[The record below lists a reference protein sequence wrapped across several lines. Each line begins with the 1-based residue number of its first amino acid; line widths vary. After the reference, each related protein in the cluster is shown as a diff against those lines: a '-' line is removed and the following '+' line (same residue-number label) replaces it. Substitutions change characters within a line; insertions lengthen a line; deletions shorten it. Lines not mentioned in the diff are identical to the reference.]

1 MKKFTMLS
9 SVLVSALMLVVASCS
24 SEDVAGVD
32 TQNGKGTTSFLA
44 VNIENVGSAPAYV
57 GSAPASRSYEQG
69 DGTYENGTE
78 AESKINKVR
87 FYFFNGDGTP
97 YLLVK
102 KDPSQAESVNYLDKS
117 VVQHGGNNDQTVE
130 TKTDAVLVIEGDT
143 KTVPASVIAVINPD
157 VLENTT
163 LHNGKSM
170 TISELRTSATGSK
183 FYDTT
188 NGFVMSNS
196 VYESAGQDICSTPV
210 ANNVFSTSD
219 KALRNPVD
227 IYVERVNAK
236 VNAKIDKNYKR
247 TGETENAWSQNA
259 EGKYQIKVGSIDVTT
274 YKENTNST
282 PTTHKYPVYAVVQ
295 GWQVADANGKAEV
308 CKQIKTSWF
317 AGELGINPWTTSD
330 YHRSFWSESVPFNSG
345 AVTGA
350 NRPVNPSF
358 NDINMPLSDVFAA
371 TPVYTLPNTPDAVVK
386 NPKTSDNDLTKLI
399 VAAKLVY
406 KDADDSY
413 KTAQVC
419 QYRGLTYLG
428 EEAVKKQIVGGFARY
443 FKKTTTESGDVY
455 KSIEASD
462 IAFKTVVP
470 GSPESSEVKNY
481 EVVATLASTVGD
493 LYVKN
498 GDAWTIASKD
508 DVNAALAKETAQVRS
523 TDGATY
529 YYTPIKHLGD
539 AGKLG
544 EYGIVRNHSYQV
556 TIQNIKGFGTPV
568 YNPDQKI
575 DPMIPSDE
583 NTYLAA
589 SIKVLSWRVVSS
601 NVDLDQTK

>member
-9 SVLVSALMLVVASCS
+9 SVLASALMLTVASCS
-24 SEDVAGVD
+24 SEDVAGGD
-32 TQNGKGTTSFLA
+32 AQNGKGATSYLA
-44 VNIENVGSAPAYV
+44 VNIENVGSAPA
-57 GSAPASRSYEQG
+57 SRSYAKG
-69 DGTYENGTE
+69 DGTYEDGTDT
-78 AESKINKVR
+78 ESKINKVR

-97 YLLVK
+97 YLLVN
-102 KDPSQAESVNYLDKS
+102 KDATNEQSVNYLDQAVIETDGKD
-117 VVQHGGNNDQTVE
+117 NDHTAE
-130 TKTDAVLVIEGDT
+130 IKTKAVLVLNGET
-143 KTVPASVIAVINPD
+143 KAIPASVIAVINPD
-157 VLENTT
+157 VLYNTT
-163 LHNGKSM
+163 LQSGTM
-170 TISELRTSATGSK
+170 TLSELRTSATGSK
-183 FYDTT
+183 FHDDT

-196 VYESAGQDICSTPV
+196 VYESAGQNVCSTPV
-210 ANNVFSTSD
+210 ANHVFATSD
-219 KALRNPVD
+219 AALKQPVD

-236 VNAKIDKNYKR
+236 VNAKIDATYQR
-247 TGETENAWSQNA
+247 DGESTPAWTETE
-259 EGKYQIKVGSIDVTT
+259 GMYQIEVGNIEVTT
-274 YKENTNST
+274 YATGNTNAT
-282 PTTHKYPVYAVVQ
+282 PTKTKYPVYAVVQ
-295 GWQVADANGKAEV
+295 GWQLADANGKAEV
-308 CKQIKTSWF
+308 CKQINTSWY
-317 AGELGINPWTTSD
+317 AGQLGISPWTTSD
-330 YHRSFWSESVPFNSG
+330 YHRCFWSKSVPFTSG
-345 AVTGA
+345 AQGGV
-350 NRPVNPSF
+350 NQPVNPKF
-358 NDINMPLSDVFAA
+358 EDIKLSLSGDFST
-371 TPVYTLPNTPDAVVK
+371 TPVYTLPNTPTEVIA
-386 NPKTSDNDLTKLI
+386 NPTTSLNTLTKLI

-406 KDADDSY
+406 KDKNGEY
-413 KTAQVC
+413 HPAQVC

-470 GSPESSEVKNY
+470 GSPESSGVKNY

-498 GDAWTIASKD
+498 GETWTIASKD
-508 DVNAALAKETAQVRS
+508 DINAALAKETAQVRS

-529 YYTPIKHLGD
+529 YYTPIKHLGE

-568 YNPDQKI
+568 YDPKKEI

-601 NVDLDQTK
+601 KVNLDQTK

>member
-9 SVLVSALMLVVASCS
+9 SVLASALMLTVASCS
-24 SEDVAGVD
+24 SEDVAGGD
-32 TQNGKGTTSFLA
+32 AQNGKGTTSYLA
-44 VNIENVGSAPAYV
+44 VNIENVGSAPA
-57 GSAPASRSYEQG
+57 SRSYEQNK
-69 DGTYENGTE
+69 GTYEDGT
-78 AESKINKVR
+78 ADESKITNVR

-97 YLLVK
+97 YLLVNK
-102 KDPSQAESVNYLDKS
+102 NSDNDSEKQPVNYLEQKVETD
-117 VVQHGGNNDQTVE
+117 GNDHDHTAE
-130 TKTDAVLVIEGDT
+130 TKTKAVLVLNGET
-143 KTVPASVIAVINPD
+143 KAIPASVIAVINPE
-157 VLENTT
+157 VLDNTT
-163 LHNGKSM
+163 LHSGTM
-170 TISELRTSATGSK
+170 TLSELRTSAIGSK

-188 NGFVMSNS
+188 HGFVMSNS
-196 VYESAGQDICSTPV
+196 VYESAGQDVCSTPV
-210 ANNVFSTSD
+210 ANNVFASSD
-219 KALRNPVD
+219 AALKKPVD

-236 VNAKIDKNYKR
+236 VNAKIDADYVR
-247 TGETENAWSQNA
+247 TNETEKAWSKNA
-259 EGKYQIKVGSIDVTT
+259 EGKYQINVGNIDVTT
-274 YKENTNST
+274 YAENTNVT
-282 PTTHKYPVYAVVQ
+282 PTTKTYPVYAVVQ

-308 CKQIKTSWF
+308 CKQINTAWY
-317 AGELGINPWTTSD
+317 AGELGFSPWTTSD
-330 YHRSFWSESVPFNSG
+330 YHRCFWSKSVPFTSG
-345 AVTGA
+345 AQGGV
-350 NRPVNPSF
+350 NQPVNPKF
-358 NDINMPLSDVFAA
+358 ENIKLSLSGDFST
-371 TPVYTLPNTPDAVVK
+371 TPVYTLPNTPTEVIA
-386 NPKTSDNDLTKLI
+386 NPTTSLNTLTKLI

-406 KDADDSY
+406 KDNNGDY
-413 KTAQVC
+413 KPAQIC

-470 GSPESSEVKNY
+470 GSPESSGVKNY

-498 GDAWTIASKD
+498 GDACTIASKD

-529 YYTPIKHLGD
+529 YYTPIKHLGE

-568 YNPDQKI
+568 YDPKKEI
-575 DPMIPSDE
+575 DPMIPRDE

-601 NVDLDQTK
+601 KVDLDQTK

>member
-1 MKKFTMLS
+1 MKKITMLS
-9 SVLVSALMLVVASCS
+9 SVLASALMLTVASCS
-24 SEDVAGVD
+24 SEDVAGD
-32 TQNGKGTTSFLA
+32 DAQIGKGTTSFLA
-44 VNIENVGSAPAYV
+44 VNIENV

-69 DGTYENGTE
+69 DGTYENGTQ

-117 VVQHGGNNDQTVE
+117 VVQHDNNDQTVE
-130 TKTDAVLVIEGDT
+130 TKTDAVLVIEGNT

-219 KALRNPVD
+219 EALSNPVD

-259 EGKYQIKVGSIDVTT
+259 EGKYQIEVGSIDVTT
-274 YKENTNST
+274 YEENTNST

-358 NDINMPLSDVFAA
+358 KDINMPLSDGFAA

-428 EEAVKKQIVGGFARY
+428 EDAVKKQIVGGFKQYLKNTATGGY
-443 FKKTTTESGDVY
+443 Q
-455 KSIEASD
+455 SIEASD
-462 IAFKTVVP
+462 ITFKTVP
-470 GSPESSEVKNY
+470 GSSVVKDY
-481 EVVATLASTVGD
+481 EVVATLASNVGE
-493 LYVKN
+493 LYVKD
-498 GDAWTIASKD
+498 GETYKTVSKD
-508 DVNAALAKETAQVRS
+508 DVNAALAKEEAQVRS

>member
-1 MKKFTMLS
+1 MKKITMFS
-9 SVLVSALMLVVASCS
+9 SVLASALMLVVASCS

-32 TQNGKGTTSFLA
+32 AQNGKGATSYLA
-44 VNIENVGSAPAYV
+44 VNIENVGSAPA
-57 GSAPASRSYEQG
+57 SRSYNQG
-69 DGTYENGTE
+69 NGTYEDGSV
-78 AESKINKVR
+78 AESKINNVR

-97 YLLVK
+97 YLLVNDNPEK
-102 KDPSQAESVNYLDKS
+102 TPVNFLERELGTDDMVGNDHDHTAEIKTKAMLVLK
-117 VVQHGGNNDQTVE
+117 GE
-130 TKTDAVLVIEGDT
+130 TKA
-143 KTVPASVIAVINPD
+143 VPASVIAVINPAALD
-157 VLENTT
+157 NST
-163 LHNGKSM
+163 LHSGTM
-170 TISELRTSATGSK
+170 TLSELRTSATGSK
-183 FYDTT
+183 FNDKTE
-188 NGFVMSNS
+188 GFVMSNS
-196 VYESAGQDICSTPV
+196 VYESAGQDVCSTPV
-210 ANNVFSTSD
+210 ANSVFDTAD
-219 KALRNPVD
+219 KALNKPVD

-236 VNAKIDKNYKR
+236 VNAKIDADYQR
-247 TGETENAWSQNA
+247 TGETEKAWTKN
-259 EGKYQIKVGSIDVTT
+259 GDKYQIQVGSIDVTT
-274 YKENTNST
+274 YDENTNAT
-282 PTTHKYPVYAVVQ
+282 PTTDTYPVYAVVQ
-295 GWQVADANGKAEV
+295 GWQVADANGKAEL

-350 NRPVNPSF
+350 NHPLNPTFKGITQS
-358 NDINMPLSDVFAA
+358 LSDDFSAE
-371 TPVYTLPNTPDAVVK
+371 PVYTLPNTPDKVVT
-386 NPKTSDNDLTKLI
+386 NPKTSDNTLTKLI

-406 KDADDSY
+406 KDKNNTY
-413 KTAQVC
+413 HPAQVC

-498 GDAWTIASKD
+498 GDAWTIAPKD

-568 YNPDQKI
+568 YNPDQEI

>member
-9 SVLVSALMLVVASCS
+9 SVLASALMLTVASCS
-24 SEDVAGVD
+24 SEDVAGD
-32 TQNGKGTTSFLA
+32 DAQIGKGTTSFLA
-44 VNIENVGSAPAYV
+44 VNIENVGSAPA
-57 GSAPASRSYEQG
+57 SRAYTQGTGSYE
-69 DGTYENGTE
+69 DGTTE
-78 AESKINKVR
+78 ESIINKVR

-117 VVQHGGNNDQTVE
+117 VVQHDNNDQTVE
-130 TKTDAVLVIEGDT
+130 TKTDAVLVIEGNT

-210 ANNVFSTSD
+210 ANNVYSTSD
-219 KALRNPVD
+219 KALNNPVD

-236 VNAKIDKNYKR
+236 VNAKIDKNYIR
-247 TGETENAWSQNA
+247 TGETENAWSKNA
-259 EGKYQIKVGSIDVTT
+259 EGKYQIKVDSIDVTT
-274 YKENTNST
+274 YEENTNST
-282 PTTHKYPVYAVVQ
+282 PITHKYPVYAVVQ

-358 NDINMPLSDVFAA
+358 NDIKMPLSDGFAA

-428 EEAVKKQIVGGFARY
+428 EDAVKKQIVGGFKQYLKNTATGGY
-443 FKKTTTESGDVY
+443 Q
-455 KSIEASD
+455 SIEASD
-462 IAFKTVVP
+462 ITFKTVP
-470 GSPESSEVKNY
+470 GSSVVKDY
-481 EVVATLASTVGD
+481 EVVATLASNVGE
-493 LYVKN
+493 LYVKD
-498 GDAWTIASKD
+498 GETYKTVSKD
-508 DVNAALAKETAQVRS
+508 DVNAALAKEEAQVRS

-575 DPMIPSDE
+575 DPMIPSDD

-589 SIKVLSWRVVSS
+589 RINVLSWRVVSS

>member
-9 SVLVSALMLVVASCS
+9 SVLASALMLTVASCS
-24 SEDVAGVD
+24 SEDVAGGD
-32 TQNGKGTTSFLA
+32 AQNGKGATSYLA
-44 VNIENVGSAPAYV
+44 VNIENVGSAPA
-57 GSAPASRSYEQG
+57 SRSYDQG
-69 DGTYENGTE
+69 GGTYEDGTGTE
-78 AESKINKVR
+78 STINKVR

-97 YLLVK
+97 YLLVNN
-102 KDPSQAESVNYLDKS
+102 DPTNNQSVNYLD
-117 VVQHGGNNDQTVE
+117 QTVE
-130 TKTDAVLVIEGDT
+130 TAGDDHDHTAEIKTKAVLVLKGET
-143 KTVPASVIAVINPD
+143 KAIPASVIAVINPE
-157 VLENTT
+157 VLDNTT
-163 LHNGKSM
+163 LHSGTM
-170 TISELRTSATGSK
+170 TLSELRTSAIGSK

-196 VYESAGQDICSTPV
+196 VYESAGQDVCSTPV
-210 ANNVFSTSD
+210 ANNVFASSD
-219 KALRNPVD
+219 AALKKPVD

-236 VNAKIDKNYKR
+236 VNAKIDADYVR
-247 TGETENAWSQNA
+247 TNETEKAWSKNA
-259 EGKYQIKVGSIDVTT
+259 EGKYQINVGNIDVTT
-274 YKENTNST
+274 YAENTNAT
-282 PTTHKYPVYAVVQ
+282 PTKKTYPVYAVVQ
-295 GWQVADANGKAEV
+295 GWQLADADGKAEV
-308 CKQIKTSWF
+308 CKQINTSWY
-317 AGELGINPWTTSD
+317 AGKLGISPWTTSD
-330 YHRSFWSESVPFNSG
+330 YHRCFWSKSVPFNFG
-345 AVTGA
+345 AQGGV
-350 NRPVNPSF
+350 NQPVNPKF
-358 NDINMPLSDVFAA
+358 EDIKLSLSGDFST
-371 TPVYTLPNTPDAVVK
+371 TPVYTLPNTPTEVIA
-386 NPKTSDNDLTKLI
+386 NPTTSLNTLTKLI

-406 KDADDSY
+406 KDKNGEYHS
-413 KTAQVC
+413 AQVC

-443 FKKTTTESGDVY
+443 FKKITTESGDVY

-470 GSPESSEVKNY
+470 GSPESSGVKNY

-498 GDAWTIASKD
+498 GETWTIASKD
-508 DVNAALAKETAQVRS
+508 DINAALAKETAQVRS

-529 YYTPIKHLGD
+529 YYTPIKHLGE

-568 YNPDQKI
+568 YDPKKEI

-601 NVDLDQTK
+601 KVNLDQTK

>member
-1 MKKFTMLS
+1 MKKFTMFS
-9 SVLVSALMLVVASCS
+9 SVLASALMLTVASCS
-24 SEDVAGVD
+24 SEDVAGGD
-32 TQNGKGTTSFLA
+32 AQNGKGTTSFLA
-44 VNIENVGSAPAYV
+44 VNIENVGSAPA
-57 GSAPASRSYEQG
+57 SRSYDQG
-69 DGTYENGTE
+69 GGTYEDGTGTE
-78 AESKINKVR
+78 STINKVR

-97 YLLVK
+97 YLLVNN
-102 KDPSQAESVNYLDKS
+102 DPTNNQSVNYLD
-117 VVQHGGNNDQTVE
+117 QTVE
-130 TKTDAVLVIEGDT
+130 TAGDDHDHTAEIKTKAVLVLKGET
-143 KTVPASVIAVINPD
+143 KAIPASVIAVINPG
-157 VLENTT
+157 VLDNTT
-163 LHNGKSM
+163 LKSGTM
-170 TISELRTSATGSK
+170 TLSELRTSATGTK
-183 FYDTT
+183 FYDET

-196 VYESAGQDICSTPV
+196 VYESAGQNVCSTPV
-210 ANNVFSTSD
+210 ANNVFASSEA
-219 KALRNPVD
+219 ALKKPVD

-236 VNAKIDKNYKR
+236 VNAKIDADYVR
-247 TGETENAWSQNA
+247 TNETEKAWSKNA
-259 EGKYQIKVGSIDVTT
+259 EGKYQINVGNIDVTT
-274 YKENTNST
+274 YAENTNAT
-282 PTTHKYPVYAVVQ
+282 PTTKTYPVYAVVQ

-308 CKQIKTSWF
+308 CKQINTAWY
-317 AGELGINPWTTSD
+317 AGELGISPWTTSD
-330 YHRSFWSESVPFNSG
+330 YHRCFWSKSVPFNFG
-345 AVTGA
+345 AQGGV
-350 NRPVNPSF
+350 NHPVNPKF
-358 NDINMPLSDVFAA
+358 ENIKLSLSGDFST
-371 TPVYTLPNTPDAVVK
+371 TPVYTLPNTPTEVIA
-386 NPKTSDNDLTKLI
+386 NPTTSLNTLTKLI

-406 KDADDSY
+406 LDKDGKY
-413 KTAQVC
+413 KPAQVC

-428 EEAVKKQIVGGFARY
+428 EEAVKKQIVGGFAKY

-470 GSPESSEVKNY
+470 GSPEFSEVKNY

-498 GDAWTIASKD
+498 GDAWTIAPKD

-529 YYTPIKHLGD
+529 YYTPIKHLGE

-568 YNPDQKI
+568 YDPKKEI

-601 NVDLDQTK
+601 KVDLDQTK

>member
-24 SEDVAGVD
+24 SEDVAGD
-32 TQNGKGTTSFLA
+32 DAQNGKGTTSFLA
-44 VNIENVGSAPAYV
+44 VNIENV

-117 VVQHGGNNDQTVE
+117 VEQHGGNNDQTVE

-219 KALRNPVD
+219 KALSNPVD

-236 VNAKIDKNYKR
+236 VNAKIDKNYIR
-247 TGETENAWSQNA
+247 TGETANAWSQNA
-259 EGKYQIKVGSIDVTT
+259 EGKYQIEVGSIDVTT
-274 YKENTNST
+274 YEENTNST
-282 PTTHKYPVYAVVQ
+282 PITQKYPVYAVVQ

-406 KDADDSY
+406 KDVDNSY

-428 EEAVKKQIVGGFARY
+428 EDAVKKQIVGGFKQY
-443 FKKTTTESGDVY
+443 FKKTATGGY
-455 KSIEASD
+455 QSIEASD
-462 IAFKTVVP
+462 ITFKTVP
-470 GSPESSEVKNY
+470 GSSVVKDY
-481 EVVATLASTVGD
+481 EVVATLASNVGE
-493 LYVKN
+493 LYVKD
-498 GDAWTIASKD
+498 GETYKTVSKD
-508 DVNAALAKETAQVRS
+508 DVNAALAKEEAQVRS

-575 DPMIPSDE
+575 DPMIPSDD

-589 SIKVLSWRVVSS
+589 RINVLSWRVVSS

>member
-1 MKKFTMLS
+1 MKKFTMFS
-9 SVLVSALMLVVASCS
+9 SVLASALMLTVASCS
-24 SEDVAGVD
+24 SDDVTGGDA
-32 TQNGKGTTSFLA
+32 QNGKGATSYLA
-44 VNIENVGSAPAYV
+44 VNIENVGSAPA
-57 GSAPASRSYEQG
+57 SRAYDQG
-69 DGTYENGTE
+69 NGTYEDGTD

-97 YLLVK
+97 YLLVNN
-102 KDPSQAESVNYLDKS
+102 DATQQTSVNYLE
-117 VVQHGGNNDQTVE
+117 QTVE
-130 TKTDAVLVIEGDT
+130 KVGDDHDHTAETKTKAVLVLNGET
-143 KTVPASVIAVINPD
+143 KAVPASVIAVINPE
-157 VLENTT
+157 VLDNTT
-163 LHNGKSM
+163 LHSGTM
-170 TISELRTSATGSK
+170 TLSELRTSATGSK

-196 VYESAGQDICSTPV
+196 VYESAGQDVCSTPV
-210 ANNVFSTSD
+210 ANNVFASSD
-219 KALRNPVD
+219 AALKKPVD

-236 VNAKIDKNYKR
+236 VNAKIDADYVR
-247 TGETENAWSQNA
+247 TNETEKAWSKNA
-259 EGKYQIKVGSIDVTT
+259 EGKYQINVGNIDVTT
-274 YKENTNST
+274 YTENTNAT
-282 PTTHKYPVYAVVQ
+282 PTTKTYPVYAVVQ

-308 CKQIKTSWF
+308 CKQINTAWY
-317 AGELGINPWTTSD
+317 AGELGFSPWTTSD
-330 YHRSFWSESVPFNSG
+330 YHRCFWSKSVPFTSG
-345 AVTGA
+345 AQGGV
-350 NRPVNPSF
+350 NQPVNPKF
-358 NDINMPLSDVFAA
+358 ENIKLSLSGDFST
-371 TPVYTLPNTPDAVVK
+371 TPVYTLPNTPTEVIA
-386 NPKTSDNDLTKLI
+386 NPTTSLNTLTKLI

-406 KDADDSY
+406 KDNDGKY
-413 KTAQVC
+413 KPAQVC
-419 QYRGLTYLG
+419 QYRGLNYLG

-529 YYTPIKHLGD
+529 YYTPIKHLGE

-568 YNPDQKI
+568 YDPKKEI

-601 NVDLDQTK
+601 KVDLDQTK

>member
-9 SVLVSALMLVVASCS
+9 SVLATALMLTVASCS
-24 SEDVAGVD
+24 SEDVAGGD
-32 TQNGKGTTSFLA
+32 SQNDKGTTSFLA
-44 VNIENVGSAPAYV
+44 VNIENVGSAPA
-57 GSAPASRSYEQG
+57 SRSYDQG
-69 DGTYENGTE
+69 GGTYEDGTGTE
-78 AESKINKVR
+78 STINKVR

-97 YLLVK
+97 YLLVNN
-102 KDPSQAESVNYLDKS
+102 DPTNNQSVNYLD
-117 VVQHGGNNDQTVE
+117 QTVE
-130 TKTDAVLVIEGDT
+130 TAGDDHDHTAEIKTKAVLVLKGET
-143 KTVPASVIAVINPD
+143 KAIPASVIAVINPG
-157 VLENTT
+157 VLDNTT
-163 LHNGKSM
+163 LKSGTM
-170 TISELRTSATGSK
+170 TLSELRTSATGTK
-183 FYDTT
+183 FYDET

-196 VYESAGQDICSTPV
+196 VYESAGQDVCSTPV
-210 ANNVFSTSD
+210 ANNVFASSEA
-219 KALRNPVD
+219 ALKKPVD

-236 VNAKIDKNYKR
+236 VNAKIDADYVR
-247 TGETENAWSQNA
+247 TNETEKAWSKNA
-259 EGKYQIKVGSIDVTT
+259 EGKYQINVGNIDVTT
-274 YKENTNST
+274 YAENTNAT
-282 PTTHKYPVYAVVQ
+282 PTTKTYPVYAVVQ
-295 GWQVADANGKAEV
+295 GWQVADANDKAEV
-308 CKQIKTSWF
+308 CKQINTAWY
-317 AGELGINPWTTSD
+317 AGELGISPWTTSD
-330 YHRSFWSESVPFNSG
+330 YHRCFWSKSVPFNFG
-345 AVTGA
+345 AQGGV
-350 NRPVNPSF
+350 NHPVNPKF
-358 NDINMPLSDVFAA
+358 ENIKLSLSGDFST
-371 TPVYTLPNTPDAVVK
+371 TPVYTLPNTPTEVIA
-386 NPKTSDNDLTKLI
+386 NPTTSLNTLTKLI

-406 KDADDSY
+406 LDKDGKY
-413 KTAQVC
+413 KPAQVC

-443 FKKTTTESGDVY
+443 FKKTTTKSGDVY

-498 GDAWTIASKD
+498 GETWTKASKD

-529 YYTPIKHLGD
+529 YYTPIKHLGE

-568 YNPDQKI
+568 YDPKKEI

-601 NVDLDQTK
+601 KVNLDQTK

>member
-24 SEDVAGVD
+24 SEDVAGD
-32 TQNGKGTTSFLA
+32 DAQNGKGTTSFLA
-44 VNIENVGSAPAYV
+44 VNIENV

-219 KALRNPVD
+219 KALSNPVD

-259 EGKYQIKVGSIDVTT
+259 EGKYQIEVGSIDVTT
-274 YKENTNST
+274 YEENTNST

-358 NDINMPLSDVFAA
+358 KDINMPLSDGFAA

-406 KDADDSY
+406 KDADSY

-428 EEAVKKQIVGGFARY
+428 EDAVKKQIVGGFKQYLKNTATGGY
-443 FKKTTTESGDVY
+443 Q
-455 KSIEASD
+455 SIEASD
-462 IAFKTVVP
+462 ITFKTVP
-470 GSPESSEVKNY
+470 GSSVVKDY
-481 EVVATLASTVGD
+481 EVVATLASNVGE
-493 LYVKN
+493 LYVKD
-498 GDAWTIASKD
+498 GETYKTVSKD
-508 DVNAALAKETAQVRS
+508 DVNAALAKEEAQVRS

-601 NVDLDQTK
+601 TVDLDQTK

>member
-9 SVLVSALMLVVASCS
+9 SVLATALMLTVASCS
-24 SEDVAGVD
+24 SEDVAGGD
-32 TQNGKGTTSFLA
+32 AQNGKGATSYLA
-44 VNIENVGSAPAYV
+44 VNIENVGSAPA
-57 GSAPASRSYEQG
+57 SRAYDQG
-69 DGTYENGTE
+69 NGTYEDGTD

-97 YLLVK
+97 YLLVNN
-102 KDPSQAESVNYLDKS
+102 DPTNNQSVNYLD
-117 VVQHGGNNDQTVE
+117 QTVE
-130 TKTDAVLVIEGDT
+130 TAGDDHDHTAEIKTKAVLVLKGET
-143 KTVPASVIAVINPD
+143 KAIPASVIAVINPG
-157 VLENTT
+157 VLDNTT
-163 LHNGKSM
+163 LKSGTM
-170 TISELRTSATGSK
+170 TLSELRTSATGTK
-183 FYDTT
+183 FYDET

-196 VYESAGQDICSTPV
+196 VYESAGQDVCSTPV
-210 ANNVFSTSD
+210 ANNVFASSEA
-219 KALRNPVD
+219 ALKKPVD

-236 VNAKIDKNYKR
+236 VNAKIDADYVR
-247 TGETENAWSQNA
+247 TNETEKAWSKNA
-259 EGKYQIKVGSIDVTT
+259 EGKYQINVGNIDVTT
-274 YKENTNST
+274 YAENTNAT
-282 PTTHKYPVYAVVQ
+282 PTTKTYPVYAVVQ
-295 GWQVADANGKAEV
+295 GWQVADADGKAEV
-308 CKQIKTSWF
+308 CKQINTAWY
-317 AGELGINPWTTSD
+317 AGELGISPWTTSD
-330 YHRSFWSESVPFNSG
+330 YHRCFWSKSVPFNFG
-345 AVTGA
+345 AQGGV
-350 NRPVNPSF
+350 NHPVNPKF
-358 NDINMPLSDVFAA
+358 ENIKLSLSGDFST
-371 TPVYTLPNTPDAVVK
+371 TPVYTLPNTPTEVIA
-386 NPKTSDNDLTKLI
+386 NPTTSLNTLTKLI

-406 KDADDSY
+406 LDKDGKY
-413 KTAQVC
+413 KPAQVC

-428 EEAVKKQIVGGFARY
+428 EEAVKKQIVGGFAKY

-498 GDAWTIASKD
+498 GDAWTIAPKD

-529 YYTPIKHLGD
+529 YYTPIKHLGE

-568 YNPDQKI
+568 YDPKKEI

-601 NVDLDQTK
+601 KVDLDQTK

>member
-9 SVLVSALMLVVASCS
+9 SVLASALMLTIASCS
-24 SEDVAGVD
+24 SEDVAGD
-32 TQNGKGTTSFLA
+32 DAQNGKGTTSFLA

-219 KALRNPVD
+219 KALSNPVD

-274 YKENTNST
+274 YEENTNST

-358 NDINMPLSDVFAA
+358 KDINMPLSDGFAA

-406 KDADDSY
+406 KDADSY

-462 IAFKTVVP
+462 ITFKTVP
-470 GSPESSEVKNY
+470 GSSVVKDY
-481 EVVATLASTVGD
+481 EVVATLASNVGE
-493 LYVKN
+493 LYVKD
-498 GDAWTIASKD
+498 GETYKTVSKD
-508 DVNAALAKETAQVRS
+508 DVNAALAKEEAQVRS

>member
-9 SVLVSALMLVVASCS
+9 SLLASALMLTVASCS
-24 SEDVAGVD
+24 SEDVAGGD
-32 TQNGKGTTSFLA
+32 AQNGKGTTSFLA
-44 VNIENVGSAPAYV
+44 VNIENVGSAPA
-57 GSAPASRSYEQG
+57 SRSYQQG
-69 DGTYENGTE
+69 DGTYEDGTG
-78 AESKINKVR
+78 AESTINKVR

-97 YLLVK
+97 YLLAK
-102 KDPSQAESVNYLDKS
+102 KDESGKSVNYLDKE
-117 VVQHGGNNDQTVE
+117 VE
-130 TKTDAVLVIEGDT
+130 TGGKDNDHTAEIKTKAVLVLEGET

-157 VLENTT
+157 VLESTT
-163 LHNGKSM
+163 LHNNGIM
-170 TISELRTSATGSK
+170 TLSELRTSATGKK
-183 FYDTT
+183 FHDEAK
-188 NGFVMSNS
+188 GFVMSNS
-196 VYESAGQDICSTPV
+196 VYESAGQDVCSTPV
-210 ANNVFSTSD
+210 ANNVFATSEA
-219 KALRNPVD
+219 ALKQPVD

-236 VNAKIDKNYKR
+236 VNARIDADYVR
-247 TGETENAWSQNA
+247 TNETEKAWSKNT
-259 EGKYQIKVGSIDVTT
+259 EGKYQIKVGDIEVTT
-274 YKENTNST
+274 YEEITNST

-358 NDINMPLSDVFAA
+358 NDINMPLSDGFAA
-371 TPVYTLPNTPDAVVK
+371 TPVYTLPNTPDAVVQ

-428 EEAVKKQIVGGFARY
+428 EDAVKKQIVGGFKQYLKNTATGGY
-443 FKKTTTESGDVY
+443 Q
-455 KSIEASD
+455 SIEASD
-462 IAFKTVVP
+462 ITFKTVP
-470 GSPESSEVKNY
+470 GSSVVKDY
-481 EVVATLASTVGD
+481 EVVATLASNVGE
-493 LYVKN
+493 LYVKD
-498 GDAWTIASKD
+498 GETYKTVSKD
-508 DVNAALAKETAQVRS
+508 DVNAELAKEEAQVRP
-523 TDGATY
+523 DGFTY
-529 YYTPIKHLGD
+529 YYTPIQHLGTP
-539 AGKLG
+539 GKLG

-568 YNPDQKI
+568 YNPDQEI

>member
-9 SVLVSALMLVVASCS
+9 SVLASALMLTVASCS
-24 SEDVAGVD
+24 SEDVAGGD
-32 TQNGKGTTSFLA
+32 SQNDKGTTSFLA
-44 VNIENVGSAPAYV
+44 VNIENVGSAPA
-57 GSAPASRSYEQG
+57 SRSYEQNK
-69 DGTYENGTE
+69 GTYEDGT
-78 AESKINKVR
+78 ADESKITNVR

-97 YLLVK
+97 YLLVNK
-102 KDPSQAESVNYLDKS
+102 NSDNDSEKQPVNYLEQK
-117 VVQHGGNNDQTVE
+117 VETGGNDHDHTAE
-130 TKTDAVLVIEGDT
+130 TKTKAVLVLNGET
-143 KTVPASVIAVINPD
+143 KAIPASVIAVINPE
-157 VLENTT
+157 VLDNTT
-163 LHNGKSM
+163 LHSGTM
-170 TISELRTSATGSK
+170 TLSELRTSAIGSK

-196 VYESAGQDICSTPV
+196 VYESAGQDVCSTPV
-210 ANNVFSTSD
+210 ANNVFASSD
-219 KALRNPVD
+219 AALKKPVD

-236 VNAKIDKNYKR
+236 VNAKIDADYVR
-247 TGETENAWSQNA
+247 TNETEKAWSKNA
-259 EGKYQIKVGSIDVTT
+259 EGKYQINVGNIDVTT
-274 YKENTNST
+274 YAENTNAT
-282 PTTHKYPVYAVVQ
+282 PTKKTYPVYAVVQ
-295 GWQVADANGKAEV
+295 GWQVADANGKAEL
-308 CKQIKTSWF
+308 CKQINTSWY
-317 AGELGINPWTTSD
+317 AGQLGISPWTTSD
-330 YHRSFWSESVPFNSG
+330 YHRCFWSKSVPFTSG
-345 AVTGA
+345 AQGGL
-350 NRPVNPSF
+350 NQPVNPKFENIKQS
-358 NDINMPLSDVFAA
+358 LSGDFST
-371 TPVYTLPNTPDAVVK
+371 TPVYTLPNTPTEVIA
-386 NPKTSDNDLTKLI
+386 NPTTSLNTLTKLI

-406 KDADDSY
+406 KDDNGDY
-413 KTAQVC
+413 KPAQIC

-470 GSPESSEVKNY
+470 GSPESSGVKNY

-498 GDAWTIASKD
+498 GEKTWTKASKD

-529 YYTPIKHLGD
+529 YYTPIKHLGE

-568 YNPDQKI
+568 YDPKKEI
-575 DPMIPSDE
+575 DPMVPSDE

-601 NVDLDQTK
+601 KVDLDQTK

>member
-1 MKKFTMLS
+1 MKKFTMFS
-9 SVLVSALMLVVASCS
+9 SVLASALMLVVASCS

-32 TQNGKGTTSFLA
+32 AQNGKGTTSFLA
-44 VNIENVGSAPAYV
+44 VNIENV

-87 FYFFNGDGTP
+87 LYFFNGDGTP
-97 YLLVK
+97 YLLVNN
-102 KDPSQAESVNYLDKS
+102 DATQQTSVNYLE
-117 VVQHGGNNDQTVE
+117 QTVE
-130 TKTDAVLVIEGDT
+130 KDGNDHDHTAETKIKAVLVLKGET
-143 KTVPASVIAVINPD
+143 KAIPASVIAVINPE
-157 VLENTT
+157 VLDNTT
-163 LHNGKSM
+163 LHSGTM
-170 TISELRTSATGSK
+170 TLSELRTSATGSK

-210 ANNVFSTSD
+210 ANNVYSTSD

-236 VNAKIDKNYKR
+236 VNAKIDKNYIR

-274 YKENTNST
+274 YEENTNST

-358 NDINMPLSDVFAA
+358 NGIKMPLSDDFAA

-428 EEAVKKQIVGGFARY
+428 EDAVKKQIAGSFTQY
-443 FKKTTTESGDVY
+443 FKKTSDASGATVY
-455 KSIEASD
+455 KSLEASD
-462 IAFKTVVP
+462 IAFKT
-470 GSPESSEVKNY
+470 SSSVKNY

-493 LYVKN
+493 IYVKN
-498 GDAWTIASKD
+498 GETWTIAPKD
-508 DVNAALAKETAQVRS
+508 DVNADLAKEDALIRTA
-523 TDGATY
+523 DGSTY
-529 YYTPIKHLGD
+529 YYTPIKHLGSE
-539 AGKLG
+539 GKLG

-556 TIQNIKGFGTPV
+556 TIQNIQGYGTPV
-568 YNPDQKI
+568 YDPDKVI
-575 DPMIPSDE
+575 DPMIPSDD

-589 SIKVLSWRVVSS
+589 RINVLSWRVVSS

>member
-1 MKKFTMLS
+1 MKKFTMFS
-9 SVLVSALMLVVASCS
+9 SVLASALMLVVASCS

-32 TQNGKGTTSFLA
+32 AQNGKGTTSFLA
-44 VNIENVGSAPAYV
+44 VNIENVGSAPA
-57 GSAPASRSYEQG
+57 SRAYTQGTGSYE
-69 DGTYENGTE
+69 DGTTE
-78 AESKINKVR
+78 ESIINKVR

-97 YLLVK
+97 YLLVNN
-102 KDPSQAESVNYLDKS
+102 DATQQTSVNYLE
-117 VVQHGGNNDQTVE
+117 QTVE
-130 TKTDAVLVIEGDT
+130 KDGNDHDHTAETKTKVVLVLKGET
-143 KTVPASVIAVINPD
+143 KAIPASVIAVINPE
-157 VLENTT
+157 VLDNTT
-163 LHNGKSM
+163 LHSGTM
-170 TISELRTSATGSK
+170 TLSELRTSATGSK

-274 YKENTNST
+274 YEENTNST
-282 PTTHKYPVYAVVQ
+282 PTTHEYPVYAVVQ

-350 NRPVNPSF
+350 NRPVNHSF
-358 NDINMPLSDVFAA
+358 NAINMPLSDVFAA

-498 GDAWTIASKD
+498 GDAWTIAPKD

-568 YNPDQKI
+568 YNPDQEI